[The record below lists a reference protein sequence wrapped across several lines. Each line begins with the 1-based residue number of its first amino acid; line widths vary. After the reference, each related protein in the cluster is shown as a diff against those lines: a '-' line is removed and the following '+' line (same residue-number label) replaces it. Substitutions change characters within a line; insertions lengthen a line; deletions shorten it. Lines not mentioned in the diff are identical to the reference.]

1 MNLPQSVYTLLE
13 GEKIC
18 FLATCQND
26 KPHLSMMN
34 YTYLPEEELIIVS
47 TRRNTKKFFNMQK
60 NPAVALLIYRLP
72 LSCTIYGRADVEQGE
87 RTEFYRTLHLA
98 HHRDMQQFISGPE
111 IGIITIRMESAMTA
125 DLQDEVI
132 SWRPENN

>member
-1 MNLPQSVYTLLE
+1 MNLLQSVYTLLE

-18 FLATCQND
+18 FLATCQSD

-34 YTYLPEEELIIVS
+34 YTYLPEEELIIIS
-47 TRRNTKKFFNMQK
+47 TRKNTKKFFNMQK
-60 NPAVALLIYRLP
+60 NPAVALLIYRIP
-72 LSCTIYGRADVEQGE
+72 LSCTIYGRADVEKGQ

-111 IGIITIRMESAMTA
+111 IAIITIRMESAMTA

-132 SWRPENN
+132 SWRAENN